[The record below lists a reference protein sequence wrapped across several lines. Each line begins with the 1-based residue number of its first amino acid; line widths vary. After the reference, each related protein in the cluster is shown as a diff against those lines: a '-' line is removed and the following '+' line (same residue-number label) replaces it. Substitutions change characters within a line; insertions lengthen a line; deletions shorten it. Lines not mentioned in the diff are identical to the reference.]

1 MKVQQ
6 SKKKIV
12 PFRTLWDGGDC
23 GAHRVVF
30 TQWVIFAI
38 AV

>member
-1 MKVQQ
+1 M
-6 SKKKIV
+6 

-23 GAHRVVF
+23 GAHTVVF
-30 TQWVIFAI
+30 AQWVISAL